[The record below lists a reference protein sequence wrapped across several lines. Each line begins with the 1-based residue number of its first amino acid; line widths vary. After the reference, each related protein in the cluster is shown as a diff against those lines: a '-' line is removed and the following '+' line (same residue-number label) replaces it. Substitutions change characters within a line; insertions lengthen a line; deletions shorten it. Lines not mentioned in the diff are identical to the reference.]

1 MTNLYYYKLTSD
13 NNGAP
18 CLGDGG
24 SLLSLAICKPMIR
37 GKAKLCDLIFGFAAS
52 SLHEDNRLIY
62 IARITAKESDGN
74 YFKKAKYSNRGDCI
88 YEWKEGRFSR
98 RKNALHHEDPVNL
111 VHDIGT
117 HPDYSRA
124 NVLLSNDFRYFGK
137 AGSDDYKKRFPAI
150 RNVIDNLGRGH
161 RVNHSEDLRC
171 QLFGLKDEVWKNNLN
186 EVVGKPTNDVRRGI
200 CHRSRS
206 CGIA

>member
-88 YEWKEGRFSR
+88 YEWKECTSSR
-98 RKNALHHEDPVNL
+98 RPGE
-111 VHDIGT
+111 
-117 HPDYSRA
+117 
-124 NVLLSNDFRYFGK
+124 
-137 AGSDDYKKRFPAI
+137 
-150 RNVIDNLGRGH
+150 
-161 RVNHSEDLRC
+161 
-171 QLFGLKDEVWKNNLN
+171 
-186 EVVGKPTNDVRRGI
+186 
-200 CHRSRS
+200 S
-206 CGIA
+206 CS